1 MKSERIV
8 LAVDPGY
15 VAAGYAIVR
24 IAQRRVFLCEC
35 NALRQKSTQTIE
47 QRLALFFDF
56 FHEKIMEH
64 GVTDLCLETPFL
76 GKNAQNFLKLGYLR
90 GALLIHATR
99 QNLGIHQLSPREIK
113 VQMTGFGGADK
124 DQVARAVARFF
135 PMIDL
140 SSLPRDATDALALA
154 FCVVTSPRFG

>member
-90 GALLIHATR
+90 GALLIH
-99 QNLGIHQLSPREIK
+99 SPREIK

-140 SSLPRDATDALALA
+140 PSLPRDATDALALA
-154 FCVVTSPRFG
+154 FCVVSSPRFG